1 MGAGILGIAGLVIL
15 NIIAVAFSYG
25 MLTQKVKDLCR
36 RMGRV
41 EDILNGKVASEEDG
55 K

>member
-1 MGAGILGIAGLVIL
+1 MDQSTIIILLSVVV
-15 NIIAVAFSYG
+15 NVSVVAFSYG
-25 MLTQKVKDLCR
+25 KLSQSVKDLCR

-41 EDILNGKVASEEDG
+41 EGILNSKSANKEV